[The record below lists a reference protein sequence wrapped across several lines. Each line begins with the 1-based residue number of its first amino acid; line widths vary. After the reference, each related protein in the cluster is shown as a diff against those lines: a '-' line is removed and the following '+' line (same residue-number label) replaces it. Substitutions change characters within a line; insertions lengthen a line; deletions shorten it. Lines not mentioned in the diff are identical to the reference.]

1 VIIRS
6 HPLSLFARHD
16 KGPGKKIKPI
26 TPTTGRN
33 IVAEKVKQTLGS
45 EAAGQITP
53 HSFRHYF
60 VSTILRSSGNLKLAQ
75 ALARHENIQI
85 TQRYA
90 HINDDELDQGYFEIF
105 EKK

>member
-1 VIIRS
+1 MQRV
-6 HPLSLFARHD
+6 
-16 KGPGKKIKPI
+16 KGLNGLGTPI

-33 IVAEKVKQTLGS
+33 IVAERVK
-45 EAAGQITP
+45 
-53 HSFRHYF
+53 
-60 VSTILRSSGNLKLAQ
+60 Q

-90 HINDDELDQGYFEIF
+90 PINDDELDRGYYEIF